1 MAVTLR
7 VLGISGSLR
16 QASFNSAALRAAQEL
31 APEGMTIDIFS
42 IRDIPLYDED
52 ERAKGFPA
60 PVQALRDAIKAAD
73 ALLLATPEYNYST
86 SGVLKNA
93 IDWASRPP
101 RDGARVFAGR
111 PVAVIGASPGGFGT
125 LLSQQAW
132 LPVFAALGT
141 SHWHGSRLL
150 VPHAS
155 AVFDE
160 GGRIIDE
167 TVAKRLTE
175 FLAGFVSAVRG
186 GKG

>member
-1 MAVTLR
+1 MIRLV
-7 VLGISGSLR
+7 GISGSLR
-16 QASFNSAALRAAQEL
+16 GGSLNSALLRAAQSRMPADTSLEIATL
-31 APEGMTIDIFS
+31 DG
-42 IRDIPLYDED
+42 IPLYDGDLEEASGIPD
-52 ERAKGFPA
+52 AVA
-60 PVQALRDAIKAAD
+60 ALKEAIAAAD
-73 ALLLATPEYNYST
+73 GLLIVTPEYNNSIP
-86 SGVLKNA
+86 GVLKNA

-101 RDGARVFAGR
+101 RDSARVFAGR

-155 AVFDE
+155 AVFDD
-160 GGRIIDE
+160 GGRISDE